1 MTTVAERAEEHAK
14 YIEEVGLVKKYQS
27 HTRNRN
33 QIESMIR
40 EIVRRKMYDTWDY
53 GILSEI
59 VAVAERTSVVSVAR
73 ALGVTRQTVHR
84 WMREAERITLPSP
97 RIEKLADHWEAIV
110 DEEMGSA

>member
-40 EIVRRKMYDTWDY
+40 EIVRRKMYDTWDM
-53 GILSEI
+53 GILSD
-59 VAVAERTSVVSVAR
+59 VVTAVEQTSAISVAR
-73 ALGVTRQTVHR
+73 ALGVTRQTVYR
-84 WMREAERITLPSP
+84 WMREAELITLPSP
-97 RIEKLADHWEAIV
+97 KVEKLADHWEAIV